1 MNTHPQPGSSGSGTG
16 GPIPAHHPRKVAPM
30 TTRHDS
36 GGDKKLLR
44 ILVPINAND
53 DSRWGVQYALRQKRE
68 GREVEVIL
76 LHVGEPITQWQVLRF
91 RTQQEIA
98 QFQAERAQ
106 AFIEEASAALKAAD
120 VPCRG
125 LFKQGDVIFSI
136 LDTAEETECDEIAM
150 PPPNK
155 GFSGIFSRDFALAVR
170 RRQRDIPV
178 IAVNDYGIDLN

>member
-1 MNTHPQPGSSGSGTG
+1 MNTHPQLGSSGTGSG

-44 ILVPINAND
+44 ILVPINANE
-53 DSRWGVQYALRQKRE
+53 DSRRGVQYALRQKRA

-106 AFIEEASAALKAAD
+106 AFIEEASAALAAAG

-125 LFKQGDVIFSI
+125 LFRQGDVVFSI

-155 GFSGIFSRDFALAVR
+155 GLSSVFSRDLALAVR
-170 RRQRDIPV
+170 RRRRDIPV
-178 IAVNDYGIDLN
+178 IAVSDNGIDLN